1 MNFAMSLT
9 SFSNTTHRRL
19 KPQQHKKLTKIIT
32 TFDKRFI
39 IAIVSVN
46 KEFSQDTHT
55 KSIDNTNYIRHLKYS
70 HAV

>member
-46 KEFSQDTHT
+46 K
-55 KSIDNTNYIRHLKYS
+55 
-70 HAV
+70 